1 MDGGRKTLYNVRADF
16 VPSETKGIICFNLQL
31 IFVGFLQSEEGG
43 APGCK
48 HSSFAG
54 AAGPGHEPKPA
65 DIPGPGC
72 RCDPGE
78 A

>member
-1 MDGGRKTLYNVRADF
+1 MF
-16 VPSETKGIICFNLQL
+16 ICFKLQL

-43 APGCK
+43 APGHK
-48 HSSFAG
+48 LSSFAG
-54 AAGPGHEPKPA
+54 VAGPGHEPKPA
-65 DIPGPGC
+65 NIPGPGC